1 MSYQKKRRLSC
12 IVVLL
17 FVLLAY
23 ICRFIETD
31 NELIQTLADQCRA
44 CTYLGIYCAWVIYL
58 NKHVVQKKVRQY
70 LTAIGCLMVCWFFL
84 RTVKYHILLD
94 PLGGHI
100 CWYLYYI
107 PMILIPTFGLS
118 ATLLMDGAEKK
129 TTKWITGILL
139 FFSVVLI
146 VCVLTN
152 DLHQQVFRFE
162 GPVPYSDK
170 NYSYGILFMLI
181 QFWIIACLVI
191 MEILLVKK
199 SRIPDRKR
207 FWLPVIPGLLLLGWN
222 IANLLRLP
230 FIKTFAGDMTAI
242 CCLLMAAIFQGC
254 ILCGLIQTN
263 SRYFELFQATGGLD
277 AEITDNSFRRYYF
290 SGEFPEL
297 SKDLRDS
304 IIAKSSV
311 QERGIRIN
319 HLPVKGGHLFWSEDI
334 SVLLDQYQ
342 DIQEQQEELTA
353 RNQLLRKTYKKEAER
368 RKLEEQNRL
377 LNIIQSQTSRQYELL
392 SHYMEKLEQTE
403 SREEYEL
410 ILSKIVV
417 VGTYLKRRKN
427 LMLTRYSSREDS
439 LTMADLKQSLA
450 ESCENLKLCEIKAA
464 YFVQDKE
471 KQLRADD
478 VLKCYDFFEWLIEQL
493 FDVMNS
499 VFFRVTQIE
508 EKLQISVHITS
519 QEDIRP
525 YLTEKQGLLIEQEE
539 EQEWFIRC
547 PVS

>member
-12 IVVLL
+12 IIVLL

-23 ICRFIETD
+23 ICRFIKTD

-58 NKHVVQKKVRQY
+58 NKHVVQKKMRQY

-118 ATLLMDGAEKK
+118 ATLLMDGEEKK

-162 GPVPYSDK
+162 GPIPYSDK

-191 MEILLVKK
+191 LEILLVKK

-242 CCLLMAAIFQGC
+242 CCLFMAAIFQGC

-478 VLKCYDFFEWLIEQL
+478 VLKCYDFFEWLVEQL

-499 VFFRVTQIE
+499 VFFRVTHIE
-508 EKLQISVHITS
+508 EKLQISVHIVS

-525 YLTEKQGLLIEQEE
+525 YLAEKPGLLIEQEE

>member
-31 NELIQTLADQCRA
+31 SELIQTLADQCRA

-199 SRIPDRKR
+199 SRIPDRKW

-478 VLKCYDFFEWLIEQL
+478 VLKCYDFFEWLLEQL

-499 VFFRVTQIE
+499 VFFRVTHIE
-508 EKLQISVHITS
+508 EKLQISVHIVS

-525 YLTEKQGLLIEQEE
+525 YLAEKPGLLIEQEE

>member
-162 GPVPYSDK
+162 RPVPYSDK

-304 IIAKSSV
+304 IIAKLSV

-499 VFFRVTQIE
+499 VFFRVTHIE
-508 EKLQISVHITS
+508 EKLQISVHIVS

-525 YLTEKQGLLIEQEE
+525 YLAEKPGLLIEQEE

>member
-12 IVVLL
+12 IIVLL

-23 ICRFIETD
+23 ICRFIKTD

-58 NKHVVQKKVRQY
+58 NKHVVQKKMRQY

-118 ATLLMDGAEKK
+118 ATLLMDGEEKK

-162 GPVPYSDK
+162 GPIPYSDK

-478 VLKCYDFFEWLIEQL
+478 VLKCYDFFEWLVEQL

-499 VFFRVTQIE
+499 VFFRVTHIE
-508 EKLQISVHITS
+508 EKLQISVHIVS

-525 YLTEKQGLLIEQEE
+525 YLAEKPGLLIEQEE

>member
-58 NKHVVQKKVRQY
+58 NKHVVQKRVRQY
-70 LTAIGCLMVCWFFL
+70 LTAIGCLMVCFL

-478 VLKCYDFFEWLIEQL
+478 VLKCYDFFEWLVEQL

-499 VFFRVTQIE
+499 VFFRVTHIE
-508 EKLQISVHITS
+508 EKLQISVHIVS

-525 YLTEKQGLLIEQEE
+525 YLAEKPGLLIEQEE

>member
-191 MEILLVKK
+191 MEILLVEK

-207 FWLPVIPGLLLLGWN
+207 FWLPVIPGLLLLSWN

-478 VLKCYDFFEWLIEQL
+478 VLKCYDFFEWLLEQL

-499 VFFRVTQIE
+499 VFFRVTHIE
-508 EKLQISVHITS
+508 EKLQISVHIVS

-525 YLTEKQGLLIEQEE
+525 YLAEKPGLLIEQEE